1 MTSEICSIL
10 KFIISFVITS
20 SILLLLLGV
29 INRYIIN
36 EKTNL
41 KDILLLRNI
50 QNATPLSYVMTVI
63 AVINYL
69 VIAYILLVELFF
81 YLYSLI
87 KIC

>member
-69 VIAYILLVELFF
+69 VIAYILHVELFF